1 MLGKYRDGKQYEKE
15 ALAVQN
21 DYNKIPPSVQENAQT
36 NNVRTIKKEDKTC
49 LKPGVD
55 EDNDSDEDL
64 SYLL

>member
-15 ALAVQN
+15 ALAVQS
-21 DYNKIPPSVQENAQT
+21 DYNEIPPSVHEYAAT
-36 NNVRTIKKEDKTC
+36 NIVTTIKKDDKTC

-55 EDNDSDEDL
+55 EEDSDEDL